1 MLVLYLA
8 VLLGATTAENGTL
21 YCRCGMD
28 HSNPYDDK
36 AKTDCSVIQYHD
48 QVEGVAGVYTG
59 IKGFVK
65 KKGKMRV
72 KFKKY

>member
-1 MLVLYLA
+1 MKLVLTLA
-8 VLLGATTAENGTL
+8 LVLINATTKAENETL

-48 QVEGVAGVYTG
+48 QVEGVAGDYTG
-59 IKGFVK
+59 IKGIFNLIK
-65 KKGKMRV
+65 KILN
-72 KFKKY
+72 